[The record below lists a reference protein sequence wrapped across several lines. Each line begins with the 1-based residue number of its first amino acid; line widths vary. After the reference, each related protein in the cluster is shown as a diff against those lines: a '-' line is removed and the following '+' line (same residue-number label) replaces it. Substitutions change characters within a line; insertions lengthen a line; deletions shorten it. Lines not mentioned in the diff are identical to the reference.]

1 VVGVK
6 EFAQEFARGNRVEEA
21 MNNLERAG
29 QRTAFVLLLSQGLF
43 SASSIIVF
51 TVGSIIVVQL
61 ADGNSRW
68 TGVPST
74 LALVGAAVVVY
85 PMGRLM
91 DRAGRRVG
99 LSLGY
104 FFGIAGA
111 LITGWAIVEQ
121 SLSIFLVGVLLA
133 GLARGVIDMGRYAA
147 AEASRPGRR
156 AQAISL
162 VVLGGTVGS
171 IVGPSLTDLTT
182 NLAQRV
188 GLPGLSGPW
197 FAAGL
202 LLALALMVI
211 YVFLRPDPQTI
222 ARHLTASG
230 SNQLVHNRRLHG
242 ERGRTLHEILRSPSA
257 RLAMGAMVFSR
268 FAMVSVMTVTA
279 VHMHGHQH
287 EIGSISWVIMA
298 HTLGMFGLSFVT
310 GWLAD
315 RLGRATM
322 IAAGGLILALA
333 CLMAPL
339 STGVAWLAVALFL
352 LGLGWN
358 FCFVAGSALL
368 DDVLRPPEKGRVQGM
383 TETMINVAS
392 GVGSMS
398 SGLIF
403 AALGFATT
411 SWANILIAMIPVML
425 VVLSKAA
432 PKTPAHRAAS
442 I

>member
-1 VVGVK
+1 
-6 EFAQEFARGNRVEEA
+6 
-21 MNNLERAG
+21 MNDLEKAG
-29 QRTAFVLLLSQGLF
+29 QRTALVLLISQSLF
-43 SASSIIVF
+43 SASSIIAF

-61 ADGNSRW
+61 ADNNSQW

-74 LALVGAAVVVY
+74 LALVGAALVVY

-104 FFGIAGA
+104 IFGISGA
-111 LITGWAIVEQ
+111 LISGWAVVQQ
-121 SLSIFLVGVLLA
+121 SLPVLLAGVLLA

-147 AEASRPGRR
+147 AEASRPDRR
-156 AQAISL
+156 ARAISL

-182 NLAQRV
+182 NLAQML

-202 LLALALMVI
+202 LLTLGLMVLNF
-211 YVFLRPDPQTI
+211 FLRPDPQVI
-222 ARHLTASG
+222 GR
-230 SNQLVHNRRLHG
+230 QLAALGPAQPIHEDLHG
-242 ERGRTLHEILRSPSA
+242 ERERTLQEIVRSPSA
-257 RLAMGAMVFSR
+257 RVAIGAMVFSR

-279 VHMHGHQH
+279 VHMHRHQH
-287 EIGSISWVIMA
+287 EIGSIAWVITA
-298 HTLGMFGLSFVT
+298 HTLGMFGLSFMT
-310 GWLAD
+310 GWLTD

-322 IAAGGLILALA
+322 IVAGGLILALA
-333 CLMAPL
+333 CLIAPL
-339 STGVAWLAVALFL
+339 STGVAWLALALFL

-358 FCFVAGSALL
+358 FCFVAGSTLL
-368 DDVLRPPEKGRVQGM
+368 DDILRPPEKGRVQGI
-383 TETMINVAS
+383 TETMINFAS
-392 GVGSMS
+392 GAGSMG

-403 AALGFATT
+403 AALGFAAM
-411 SWANILIAMIPVML
+411 SWGNILIALIPVML
-425 VVLSKAA
+425 VALSKAA
-432 PKTPAHRAAS
+432 HQKTPARRATA

>member
-1 VVGVK
+1 
-6 EFAQEFARGNRVEEA
+6 
-21 MNNLERAG
+21 MNNLEKAG
-29 QRTAFVLLLSQGLF
+29 RRTAFVLLISQSLF
-43 SASSIIVF
+43 SASSIVAF

-61 ADGNSRW
+61 ADNNSRW

-74 LALVGAAVVVY
+74 LALVGAALVAY

-91 DRAGRRVG
+91 DRVGRRVG

-104 FFGIAGA
+104 MFGISGA
-111 LITGWAIVEQ
+111 LVTGWAVVGQ
-121 SLSIFLVGVLLA
+121 SLPIFLAGVFLA

-147 AEASRPGRR
+147 AEASRPDRR
-156 AQAISL
+156 ARAISL
-162 VVLGGTVGS
+162 VVLGGTIGS
-171 IVGPSLTDLTT
+171 IVGPSLIDLTT
-182 NLAQRV
+182 SLAHRV

-202 LLALALMVI
+202 LLALALVI
-211 YVFLRPDPQTI
+211 VSFFLRPDPQVI
-222 ARHLTASG
+222 GR
-230 SNQLVHNRRLHG
+230 QLAALGPDQPVYDESLHG
-242 ERGRTLHEILRSPSA
+242 ERGRTFQEVLKYSSA
-257 RLAMGAMVFSR
+257 RLAIGAMVFSR
-268 FAMVSVMTVTA
+268 LAMVSVMTVTA

-322 IAAGGLILALA
+322 IVAGGLILALA

-339 STGVAWLAVALFL
+339 STGVAWLALALFL

-368 DDVLRPPEKGRVQGM
+368 DDILRPPEKGRLQGM

-398 SGLIF
+398 SGLTF
-403 AALGFATT
+403 AALGFAAM
-411 SWANILIAMIPVML
+411 SWANTLIAMIPVVL
-425 VVLSKAA
+425 VALSKAA
-432 PKTPAHRAAS
+432 HRKTPAHRAAS

>member
-1 VVGVK
+1 
-6 EFAQEFARGNRVEEA
+6 
-21 MNNLERAG
+21 MNNLEKAG
-29 QRTAFVLLLSQGLF
+29 RRTAFVLLISQSLF
-43 SASSIIVF
+43 SASSIIAF

-61 ADGNSRW
+61 ADSNSQW

-74 LALVGAAVVVY
+74 LALMGAALVVY

-91 DRAGRRVG
+91 DRVGRRVG

-104 FFGIAGA
+104 IFGISGA
-111 LITGWAIVEQ
+111 LISGWAVVQQ
-121 SLSIFLVGVLLA
+121 SLPVLLVGVLLA

-147 AEASRPGRR
+147 AEANRPDRR
-156 AQAISL
+156 ARAISL

-182 NLAQRV
+182 TLAHRV

-202 LLALALMVI
+202 LLALALMV
-211 YVFLRPDPQTI
+211 VNFFLRPDPQVI
-222 ARHLTASG
+222 GR
-230 SNQLVHNRRLHG
+230 QLAALGPAQPMHDENLHG
-242 ERGRTLHEILRSPSA
+242 ERGRTFQEILRSPSA
-257 RLAMGAMVFSR
+257 RLAIGAMVFSR

-279 VHMHGHQH
+279 VHMHRHQH
-287 EIGSISWVIMA
+287 KIGSISWVITA

-315 RLGRATM
+315 RFGRATM
-322 IAAGGLILALA
+322 IVAGGLILALA
-333 CLMAPL
+333 CLIAPL
-339 STGVAWLAVALFL
+339 STGVAWLALALFL

-358 FCFVAGSALL
+358 FCFVAGSTLL
-368 DDVLRPPEKGRVQGM
+368 DDILRPREKGRVQGI

-392 GVGSMS
+392 GVGSMG

-403 AALGFATT
+403 AAFGFAAM
-411 SWANILIAMIPVML
+411 SWGNILVAMIPVVL
-425 VVLSKAA
+425 VILSKAA
-432 PKTPAHRAAS
+432 DQGTPARGAAS